1 MTRRTKKL
9 AFDCGEKLSD
19 KLARQV
25 QAQLLE
31 ARVTDRLA
39 FSPSDVKR
47 FIEHI
52 HRKDQNYSRAAVL
65 DEFQKVFGQVNPNEL
80 QRIVNAGMDE
90 AQRWQ
95 DYADGVVEKYER
107 LFPGKGRDK
116 LVSIARGDKDDAG
129 ISKQEAEQDK
139 KRYLEAVGKYD
150 STRVL
155 MELVW
160 QVNQARSS

>member
-1 MTRRTKKL
+1 MKTRRTSKL
-9 AFDCGEKLSD
+9 TTDSKEKLVSG
-19 KLARQV
+19 LARQL

-31 ARVTDRLA
+31 ARVTERLA

-65 DEFQKVFGQVNPNEL
+65 DEFQKVFGQVNPGEL

-95 DYADGVVEKYER
+95 DYADGVVTKYEQS
-107 LFPGKGRDK
+107 FPGRGRDK
-116 LVSIARGDKDDAG
+116 LVSIAKGDADNAG
-129 ISKQEAEQDK
+129 IARSEAEQDK
-139 KRYLEAVGKYD
+139 RRYLEAVGKYD

-160 QVNQARSS
+160 QVNQGK

>member
-1 MTRRTKKL
+1 MKTRRTSKL
-9 AFDCGEKLSD
+9 TTDSKEKLVSG
-19 KLARQV
+19 LARQL

-31 ARVTDRLA
+31 ARVTERLA
-39 FSPSDVKR
+39 FSPSDVKK

-65 DEFQKVFGQVNPNEL
+65 DEFQKVFGQVNPGEL

-95 DYADGVVEKYER
+95 DYADGVVTKYEQS
-107 LFPGKGRDK
+107 FPGRGRDK
-116 LVSIARGDKDDAG
+116 LVSIAKGDTDNAG
-129 ISKQEAEQDK
+129 ITKSEAEQDK
-139 KRYLEAVGKYD
+139 RRYLEAVGKYD

-160 QVNQARSS
+160 QVNQGK